1 MSPRARKASD
11 EEVFAAAA
19 RAMSRRGPAQL
30 TLGEIAA
37 DVGLTPAALVQ
48 RFGSKRKLLLAL
60 AEKAEA
66 ASEAIFAELR
76 AAHRSPLE
84 ALREYARCMAGMGNS
99 PRALAHNLAY
109 LQVDL
114 TDPDFHRHTR
124 AMAVATGRSM
134 RDLLDA
140 AVGAR
145 ELATGTD
152 TAELSRIVQTM
163 LGGSLLSWALY
174 QDGPAEAWVLEDLE
188 SVLRPHLVPSGAGVK
203 RPRRAAVI
211 ASKSGRAGSHEPKD
225 RNARTATNLNPEDG
239 FGKSRRRPKPA

>member
-1 MSPRARKASD
+1 M
-11 EEVFAAAA
+11 
-19 RAMSRRGPAQL
+19 
-30 TLGEIAA
+30 T
-37 DVGLTPAALVQ
+37 T
-48 RFGSKRKLLLAL
+48 
-60 AEKAEA
+60 
-66 ASEAIFAELR
+66 
-76 AAHRSPLE
+76 
-84 ALREYARCMAGMGNS
+84 
-99 PRALAHNLAY
+99 LAHNLAY

-174 QDGPAEAWVLEDLE
+174 QEGAAEAWVVEDLE
-188 SVLRPHLVPSGAGVK
+188 SVLRPHLQPAGAGVT
-203 RPRRAAVI
+203 RPRGATAI
-211 ASKSGRAGSHEPKD
+211 ASKSERARSSKRND
-225 RNARTATNLNPEDG
+225 R
-239 FGKSRRRPKPA
+239 K

>member
-1 MSPRARKASD
+1 
-11 EEVFAAAA
+11 
-19 RAMSRRGPAQL
+19 
-30 TLGEIAA
+30 
-37 DVGLTPAALVQ
+37 
-48 RFGSKRKLLLAL
+48 
-60 AEKAEA
+60 
-66 ASEAIFAELR
+66 
-76 AAHRSPLE
+76 
-84 ALREYARCMAGMGNS
+84 MGNS

-174 QDGPAEAWVLEDLE
+174 QDGPAEAWVLEDLD
-188 SVLRPHLVPSGAGVK
+188 SVLRPHLLPSGAGAK
-203 RPRRAAVI
+203 RPRTAAVI
-211 ASKSGRAGSHEPKD
+211 ASKRERAGSREPKD
-225 RNARTATNLNPEDG
+225 RNARTTTNLNSEDG